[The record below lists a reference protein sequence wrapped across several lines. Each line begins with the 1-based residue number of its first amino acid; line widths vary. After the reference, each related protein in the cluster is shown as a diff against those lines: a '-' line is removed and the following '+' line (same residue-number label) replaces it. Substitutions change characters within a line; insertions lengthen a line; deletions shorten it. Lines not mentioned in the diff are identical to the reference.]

1 MNSTLYPELGKKNRN
16 ILEGKPRAASV
27 KCDRFAAA
35 WNPSLKFRGSVKLS
49 CSTFLGVGP
58 QT

>member
-35 WNPSLKFRGSVKLS
+35 WNPSLKFRGICKA
-49 CSTFLGVGP
+49 
-58 QT
+58 